1 MGERAA
7 PGQERGVTSGCWR
20 PVPPRCMLAATVSD
34 LLDTLR
40 RTLADRYAVERELGR
55 GGMATVFLA
64 EDVKHHRPVAIKVL
78 HAELAAALGAERFLR
93 EIEIAARLQHP
104 HILPLYDSGSA
115 AGLLYYVMPFV
126 EGESL
131 RDRLTREKQLPLED
145 ALRIATEVA
154 GALAY
159 AHSHGI
165 VHSDIKPENIMLSAG
180 SAVVADFGIAR
191 AVTAAGAGEHLTQ
204 TGTIIGTPAY
214 MSPEQAT
221 GRADVDGRSDEY
233 SLACVVYEMLV
244 GEPPFTG
251 PTAQAVLARHSL
263 DLVSPPSIV
272 RASIPDAVEAAIL
285 RALSKVPADRYTTTA
300 LFAEAL
306 NTPSPATGAVRRATL
321 ERGVARPRLGW
332 RRVVPL
338 VVAVAAAGGY
348 VVVRSLR
355 PARVATD
362 GPDPRRLAVLYFAD
376 DSKGHTLGYLADGL
390 TEALIAE
397 LRQGPSL
404 TVISPN
410 GIAPYRDPDVPADS
424 VARALKVGTIVR
436 GGVAPAEGAGG
447 RGYQVSVRLIDGASG
462 ADFKR
467 ASFEQPAGAV
477 LAIRDSLAQRVAE
490 FLRARLGEEVRLREQ
505 QASTHSIVAWSLVQQ
520 GERARKDAEA
530 RLQADDMDGAFAGF
544 QHADSLLARAEAAD
558 AQWVEPMLQRGWIAH
573 RRARLTRDRKGAAQ
587 LLGAALGHA
596 ERALRMAPNDPRALE
611 LRGTV
616 RYTTWLVE
624 VSPDSAAQATL
635 LAGARKD
642 LETAT
647 QADPSL
653 AGAFSTLSHL
663 YYQTEV
669 VPAAVLAARRAYEED
684 AYLTVASD
692 VLWRLF
698 IGSYDLE
705 QVTQAKRGCDEGGA
719 RFPRFYRFAE
729 CRLWLMT
736 TDAAEPNVSDA
747 WRLYAE
753 IGAVTPPPLKPFE
766 MHHAA
771 MIVGAILARV
781 GQADSARHVL
791 VAARGDAKLDPQ
803 RELVAEEAFA
813 RTLLGEQGEAI
824 ELLKQYVAANPA
836 HMFKRGGD
844 ISWWWRDL
852 RKDPRFSQLER

>member
-1 MGERAA
+1 MPDLLESLRAA
-7 PGQERGVTSGCWR
+7 
-20 PVPPRCMLAATVSD
+20 
-34 LLDTLR
+34 
-40 RTLADRYAVERELGR
+40 LADRYAVERELGR

-64 EDVKHHRPVAIKVL
+64 EDLKHHRSVAIKVL
-78 HAELAAALGAERFLR
+78 HSELTAALGAGRFLR

-104 HILPLYDSGSA
+104 HILPLYDSGAA
-115 AGLLYYVMPFV
+115 AGFLYYVMPYV

-131 RDRLTREKQLPLED
+131 RDRLTREKQLPQDD
-145 ALRIATEVA
+145 AIRIATEVA

-159 AHSHGI
+159 AHSHGV
-165 VHSDIKPENIMLSAG
+165 VHRDIKPENIMLSG
-180 SAVVADFGIAR
+180 GTAVVTDFGIAR
-191 AVTAAGAGEHLTQ
+191 AVSAAGGGQHLTQ
-204 TGTIIGTPAY
+204 TGTIIGTPSY
-214 MSPEQAT
+214 MSPEQST
-221 GRADVDGRSDEY
+221 GSYEIDGRSDQY

-251 PTAQAVLARHSL
+251 PTAQAVIARHSL
-263 DLVSPPSIV
+263 DMVSPPSIV
-272 RASIPDAVEAAIL
+272 RSTIPDAVEAAIL
-285 RALSKVPADRYTTTA
+285 RALAKLPADRYGTTA

-306 NTPSPATGAVRRATL
+306 NAPSAATGAVRRATL
-321 ERGVARPRLGW
+321 ERGLARPQSKW
-332 RRVVPL
+332 WRVVPVAA
-338 VVAVAAAGGY
+338 VVAVVGGY
-348 VVVRSLR
+348 LVVRSLG
-355 PARVATD
+355 PARVAS
-362 GPDPRRLAVLYFAD
+362 GGGLDPRHVAVLYFAD
-376 DSKGHTLGYLADGL
+376 DSKDHTLGYLADGL
-390 TEALIAE
+390 TEALIEE
-397 LRQGPSL
+397 LRPVPSL
-404 TVISPN
+404 TVISRN
-410 GIAPYRDPDVPADS
+410 GVAPYSDPGVPPDS

-436 GGVAPAEGAGG
+436 GDVELAGGG
-447 RGYQVSVRLIDGASG
+447 RGFRVFVRLIDGASG

-663 YYQTEV
+663 YYQTED
-669 VPAAVLAARRAYEED
+669 VPAAVLAARRAYEQD

-705 QVTQAKRGCDEGGA
+705 QFTQAKRWCDEGGA

>member
-1 MGERAA
+1 M
-7 PGQERGVTSGCWR
+7 P
-20 PVPPRCMLAATVSD
+20 D
-34 LLDTLR
+34 LLESLR
-40 RTLADRYAVERELGR
+40 EALADRYAVERELGR

-64 EDVKHHRPVAIKVL
+64 EDRKHHRSVAIKVL
-78 HAELAAALGAERFLR
+78 HAELTAALGAGRFLR

-104 HILPLYDSGSA
+104 HILPLYDSGAA
-115 AGLLYYVMPFV
+115 AGLLYYVMPYV

-131 RDRLTREKQLPLED
+131 RDRLTREKQLPQDD

-159 AHSHGI
+159 AHSRGV
-165 VHSDIKPENIMLSAG
+165 VHRDIKPENIMLSG
-180 SAVVADFGIAR
+180 GTAVVADFGIAH
-191 AVTAAGAGEHLTQ
+191 AVTAAGDRQHLTQ
-204 TGTIIGTPAY
+204 TGTVIGTPAY

-221 GRADVDGRSDEY
+221 GSTEIDGRSDQY

-251 PTAQAVLARHSL
+251 PTAQAVIARHSL
-263 DLVSPPSIV
+263 DMVSPPSIV
-272 RASIPDAVEAAIL
+272 RSTIPDAVEAAIL
-285 RALSKVPADRYTTTA
+285 RALAKLPVDRYATTA

-306 NTPSPATGAVRRATL
+306 NAPSAATGAVRRATL
-321 ERGVARPRLGW
+321 ERGLARPQSKW
-332 RRVVPL
+332 WRVVP
-338 VVAVAAAGGY
+338 VAAAVAVVGGY
-348 VVVRSLR
+348 LVVRSLG
-355 PARVATD
+355 PARVAS
-362 GPDPRRLAVLYFAD
+362 GGGLDPRHVAVLYFAD
-376 DSKGHTLGYLADGL
+376 DSKDHTLGYLADGL
-390 TEALIAE
+390 TEALIEE
-397 LRQGPSL
+397 LRPVPSL
-404 TVISPN
+404 TVISRN
-410 GIAPYRDPDVPADS
+410 GVAPYSDPGVPPDS

-436 GGVAPAEGAGG
+436 GDVELAGGG
-447 RGYQVSVRLIDGASG
+447 RGFRVFVRLIDGASG

-663 YYQTEV
+663 YYQTED

-705 QVTQAKRGCDEGGA
+705 QFTQAKRWCDEGGA

-753 IGAVTPPPLKPFE
+753 IGAETPPPLKPFE

-771 MIVGAILARV
+771 MIVGAIIARV

>member
-1 MGERAA
+1 
-7 PGQERGVTSGCWR
+7 
-20 PVPPRCMLAATVSD
+20 MLAATVSD

-78 HAELAAALGAERFLR
+78 HAELAAALGGERFLR

-104 HILPLYDSGSA
+104 HILPLYDSGSV

-165 VHSDIKPENIMLSAG
+165 VHRDIKPENIMLSAG

-191 AVTAAGAGEHLTQ
+191 AVTAAGTGEHLTR

-251 PTAQAVLARHSL
+251 PTAQAVIARHSL

-272 RASIPDAVEAAIL
+272 RASIPDAVEAGIL

-332 RRVVPL
+332 RWVVPL

-355 PARVATD
+355 PARVATG

-397 LRQGPSL
+397 LRQVPSL

-436 GGVAPAEGAGG
+436 GGVAPAEGAEG
-447 RGYQVSVRLIDGASG
+447 RGYQISVRLIDGASG

-467 ASFEQPAGAV
+467 ASFEQAAGAV
-477 LAIRDSLAQRVAE
+477 LAMRDSLAQKVAG
-490 FLRARLGEEVRLREQ
+490 FLRERLGEELRLREQ
-505 QASTHSIVAWSLVQQ
+505 QAGTQSVAAWSLVQQ

-530 RLQADDMDGAFAGF
+530 RLQADDVEGAFAGF
-544 QHADSLLARAEAAD
+544 QRADSLLAAAEAAD
-558 AQWVEPMLQRGWIAH
+558 PRWVEPVVQRGWIAH
-573 RRARLTRDRKGAAQ
+573 RRARLTRDRKGTAQ
-587 LLGAALGHA
+587 LLGTALGHA
-596 ERALRMAPNDPRALE
+596 ERALRMAPGYPRALE
-611 LRGTV
+611 LRGTA
-616 RYTTWLVE
+616 RYTGWVLE
-624 VSPDSAAQATL
+624 LSSDPPEQGRL
-635 LAGARKD
+635 LAGARQD
-642 LETAT
+642 LEAAT
-647 QADPSL
+647 QADPTL
-653 AGAFSTLSHL
+653 AGGFSTLSHL
-663 YYQTEV
+663 YYQTED
-669 VPAAVLAARRAYEED
+669 VPAAVLAARKAYEED
-684 AYLTVASD
+684 AYLTVAND

-698 IGSYDLE
+698 IGSYDL
-705 QVTQAKRGCDEGGA
+705 QQFGQANRWCQEGGE
-719 RFPRFYRFAE
+719 RFPAYYRFAE

-736 TDAAEPNVSDA
+736 APTTTPDAREA
-747 WRLYAE
+747 WRFYAK
-753 IGAVTPPPLKPFE
+753 IDSVTPPPLKPFE
-766 MHHAA
+766 MHRAK
-771 MIVGAILARV
+771 MIVGAVLARA
-781 GQADSARHVL
+781 GLGDSARQVL
-791 VAARGDAKLDPQ
+791 VAARAGPDVDPQ
-803 RELVAEEAFA
+803 QDLLSLEAFG
-813 RTLLGEQGEAI
+813 RTLLGDRGQAI
-824 ELLKQYVAANPA
+824 DLLRQYVAANPA
-836 HMFKRGGD
+836 HAFKRGGG

-852 RKDPRFSQLER
+852 RTDPRFGQLLERGP